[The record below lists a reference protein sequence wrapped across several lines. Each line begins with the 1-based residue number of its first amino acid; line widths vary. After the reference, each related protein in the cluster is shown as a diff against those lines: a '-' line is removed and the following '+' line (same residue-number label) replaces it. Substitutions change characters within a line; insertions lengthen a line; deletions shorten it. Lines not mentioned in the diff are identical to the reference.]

1 MGAWLVQNESSDP
14 TEFIV
19 PIFLY
24 PDVYTFSVLL
34 KCLRKS
40 QEPEP
45 TKRAI
50 EILDEMERRYR
61 DGHNTRPDIVCYALA
76 IRIFLSNHD
85 LEGASATM
93 DRMEAFGIAPTLRIY
108 NIILSFWS
116 NMASHAAAER
126 AEEVLMRINQAAAHD
141 TDLTPDVYSYS
152 FVLNAWAKAK
162 TAISADRMW
171 YIYDQNMRAN
181 NIQPNMAILTTM
193 INFFAKTGERTS
205 IRRADMII
213 EEMET
218 KYRSWSVTPDHRHY
232 IPVFNA

>member
-1 MGAWLVQNESSDP
+1 
-14 TEFIV
+14 
-19 PIFLY
+19 
-24 PDVYTFSVLL
+24 VLL

-61 DGHNTRPDIVCYALA
+61 DGHDTRPDVVCYALT
-76 IRIFLSNHD
+76 IEIFLANHD

-93 DRMEAFGIAPTLRIY
+93 DRMEAFGIAPTLRVY
-108 NIILSFWS
+108 NIILAFWA

-126 AEEVLMRINQAAAHD
+126 AEEVLRRIQQAATHD
-141 TDLTPDVYSYS
+141 TELTPDVYSYS
-152 FVLNAWAKAK
+152 FVLNAWAKAN

-171 YIYDQNMRAN
+171 FIFDQDMKAFNV
-181 NIQPNMAILTTM
+181 QPNMVILTSM
-193 INFFAKTGERTS
+193 ITFFAKTGERTS

-218 KYRSWSVTPDHRHY
+218 KYRSWGVTPDHRHY